1 MGRRKTHSPRA
12 KNLFKFRPFSYP
24 YTGSLGCMVRMLKA
38 VAENREP
45 YSAVNFPKALRS
57 PAPIETDYDEHI
69 RKVIS

>member
-1 MGRRKTHSPRA
+1 
-12 KNLFKFRPFSYP
+12 
-24 YTGSLGCMVRMLKA
+24 MVRMLKA